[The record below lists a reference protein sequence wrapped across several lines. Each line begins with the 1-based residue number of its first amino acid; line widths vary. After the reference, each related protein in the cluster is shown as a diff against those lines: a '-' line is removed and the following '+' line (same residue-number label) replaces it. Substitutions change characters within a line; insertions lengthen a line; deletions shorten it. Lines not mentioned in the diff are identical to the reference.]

1 MKIYNFYSRTKDR
14 IAISRGFN
22 ANAAMDM
29 SSLSKITRRAIE
41 IVCLDIILCE
51 HRKKYGSEFNPLDG
65 KKALHHK
72 LLIKYQWP
80 LEKIRALS
88 LEDIFLVLHDELS
101 FAKLDN
107 EHAKFL
113 EDTANNYDKDIFNEY
128 QEEDWDP
135 NYYQAFPE
143 MLR

>member
-1 MKIYNFYSRTKDR
+1 MKIYNFFNRTKER

-22 ANAAMDM
+22 PNVATDI

-41 IVCLDIILCE
+41 IVCLEIILCE

-88 LEDIFLVLHDELS
+88 LEDIFLVLHEELS
-101 FAKLDN
+101 FAN
-107 EHAKFL
+107 IGAEHAKFL
-113 EDTANNYDKDIFNEY
+113 QDMADNYDKDIFNDY
-128 QEEDWDP
+128 LEEDWYP
-135 NYYQAFPE
+135 NYYQGFPE